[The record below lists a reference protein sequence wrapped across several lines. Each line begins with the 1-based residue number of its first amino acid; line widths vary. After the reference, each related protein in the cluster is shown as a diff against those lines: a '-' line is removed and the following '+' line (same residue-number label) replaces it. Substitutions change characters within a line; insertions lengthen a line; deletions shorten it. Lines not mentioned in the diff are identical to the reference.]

1 MIVKQLFIF
10 SILIGCGIVCF
21 AQQPDVELFLERQ
34 DEYSD
39 ISDLLELLAD
49 LEKNPIELNHA
60 TIEQLILL
68 PWISDVMARNI
79 IQTRERLGG
88 FQSIEQLALID
99 GIDAE
104 LLQILQSFITVS
116 SPKSQDFFSI
126 AAKTRI
132 SERLKKPEGIKRG
145 IYSDSP
151 RQIYNRYILQ
161 YQNKLSLGIV
171 LEKDSGEGKLDDL
184 RLYFFK
190 YNDNSNQ
197 KKIILGNYR
206 LEFGSGLIFGNPYY
220 YSKGSNP
227 IYSLKRQTKE
237 LIEYKIVDE
246 NASLYGI
253 AGQVSFKSYQIFLFY
268 STSTLDASLNLDETV
283 KNFYSSGYH
292 RSDTEIEKKD
302 QLAER
307 LIGAR
312 VNVRSESNYSF
323 GLTYYYNWFNRQFFL
338 DSETQNFYPDYQKI
352 NAVIGADYNAIV
364 GPFNFMG
371 EAGRSRNG
379 GYGFVAGVIMDA
391 NPLKLALLARSY
403 ARNFISDHGN
413 SFSESNRS
421 PRNEQ
426 GIYFGWQYKILKN
439 LKLAFYFDQFK
450 FPWSTYLIP
459 LPSSGRELLFRIEH
473 KPVRHL
479 AINFQIKASLKD
491 QAMTTLDAMN
501 RTKKVILPRKQF
513 NARFQIDYQP
523 WENITIRHRLEKT
536 WVSYRNYSNFLM
548 SQNHHFQGIALY
560 QDIAFKL
567 LDNLTCTG
575 RITFFDTD
583 SYESRIYQYERD
595 VPGSF
600 TSQMLY
606 DDGNRW
612 YLTLDWKLKS
622 LLRISFKFG
631 SIHYYF
637 FNSIGSGL
645 DQVSGNTLNSMK
657 VQFELNY

>member
-1 MIVKQLFIF
+1 MVVRQLFIF
-10 SILIGCGIVCF
+10 SILTCCAVACI

-39 ISDLLELLAD
+39 ISDLLEMLAD

-60 TIEQLILL
+60 TIEQLTLL

-79 IQTRERLGG
+79 IQTRKQIGG
-88 FQSIEQLALID
+88 FQTIEQLALID

-104 LLQILQSFITVS
+104 LILILQNFITIS
-116 SPKSQDFFSI
+116 SLKSQNAFSI
-126 AAKTRI
+126 AAKARI
-132 SERLKKPEGIKRG
+132 SERLKKPEGIKKG
-145 IYSDSP
+145 IYAASP
-151 RQIYNRYILQ
+151 HQIYNRYILQ
-161 YQNKLSLGIV
+161 YQNNFSLGVI
-171 LEKDSGEGKLDDL
+171 LEKDSGERKLDDL

-220 YSKGSNP
+220 FSKGGNP

-268 STSTLDASLNLDETV
+268 STSTLDASLNLNGTV
-283 KNFYSSGYH
+283 KNFYQSGYH
-292 RSDTEIEKKD
+292 RSASEIEKKD
-302 QLAER
+302 KLAER

-312 VNVRSESNYSF
+312 MNVTSKSNYSF
-323 GLTYYYNWFNRQFFL
+323 GLTYYYNWFNRQFLL
-338 DSETQNFYPDYQKI
+338 DSETQNFYPAYQKI
-352 NAVIGADYNAIV
+352 NAVIGADYNALL
-364 GPFNFMG
+364 GQFNFMG
-371 EAGRSRNG
+371 EAALSRNC
-379 GYGFVAGVIMDA
+379 GYGLVSGVIMDA
-391 NPLKLALLARSY
+391 NPLKLALLIRNY
-403 ARNFISDHGN
+403 TRNFISDHGN
-413 SFSESNRS
+413 SFSETNSS

-426 GIYFGWQYKILKN
+426 GIYFGLQYKILKN
-439 LKLAFYFDQFK
+439 FKLACYFDQFK

-459 LPSSGRELLFRIEH
+459 MPSSGKELFFRIEQ
-473 KPVRHL
+473 KPARHL
-479 AINFQIKASLKD
+479 AINFQIKASQKD
-491 QAMTTLDAMN
+491 HSIAILDAMN
-501 RTKKVILPRKQF
+501 RASKVIIPRKQF

-523 WENITIRHRLEKT
+523 WENITIRHRFEKS
-536 WVSYRNYSNFLM
+536 WVSYGNYREFLI
-548 SQNHHFQGIALY
+548 SQNHHFQGISLY
-560 QDIAFKL
+560 QDISFKL

-622 LLRISFKFG
+622 LMRISFKFG

-637 FNSIGSGL
+637 LNSIGSGL
-645 DQVSGNTLNSMK
+645 DQVPGNTLNSMK
-657 VQFELNY
+657 LQIELNY